1 MLMIFRYP
9 LTQCVRF
16 FKENSLKSLNTKDF
30 KNENLAIQANQV
42 RLDFVE
48 NILCAAYVD
57 DVSINNQFQSLV
69 EYFIKTYTF
78 EERLNYLR
86 KAQPTLKRLELIVAS
101 KENFIQGMSHLS
113 SKNFDVFLKDFAQF
127 LNLQLA
133 TDITTVLQFNGF
145 YIKAWESLD
154 EKHTIKLNKDLP
166 KEVKSEVTT
175 RIRPEIEKTQ
185 KEITKLQKT
194 IIDEALIHK
203 EDEGLASVTQ
213 LGRTLTQWTY
223 RIKSRVASYQKKTNQ
238 KVVFNNYEEA
248 EKHLDLNPLS
258 KRQLCSLLHSFYD
271 PSHTLIPQ
279 TMVFSRFTW
288 KQLHESVNLDWDLKI
303 PDSTQE
309 WTKLTLYCLF
319 LESSLYIPR

>member
-1 MLMIFRYP
+1 M
-9 LTQCVRF
+9 
-16 FKENSLKSLNTKDF
+16 
-30 KNENLAIQANQV
+30 
-42 RLDFVE
+42 
-48 NILCAAYVD
+48 
-57 DVSINNQFQSLV
+57 
-69 EYFIKTYTF
+69 
-78 EERLNYLR
+78 
-86 KAQPTLKRLELIVAS
+86 
-101 KENFIQGMSHLS
+101 
-113 SKNFDVFLKDFAQF
+113 
-127 LNLQLA
+127 
-133 TDITTVLQFNGF
+133 
-145 YIKAWESLD
+145 WESLN
-154 EKHTIKLNKDLP
+154 EKHTIKLNQNLP
-166 KEVKSEVTT
+166 KEVKSKIAS
-175 RIRPEIEKTQ
+175 RMRPDIEKTQ

-194 IIDEALIHK
+194 IVDESLIHK

-309 WTKLTLYCLF
+309 WTKLTLYSFF
-319 LESSLYIPR
+319 LESSLDMP